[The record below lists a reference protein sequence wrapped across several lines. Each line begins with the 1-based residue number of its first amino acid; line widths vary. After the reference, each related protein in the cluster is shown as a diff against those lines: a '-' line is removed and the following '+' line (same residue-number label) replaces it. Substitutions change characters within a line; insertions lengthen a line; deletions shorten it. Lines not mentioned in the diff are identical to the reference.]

1 MEIKKL
7 KYFITIVEE
16 GNISAA
22 SKKLHISQP
31 PLSNQMKLL
40 EEELGIKLMERGARN
55 ITLTEAGKLLYKR
68 AKNIIDLTETTKKE
82 LEGIEQGLAGTFSLG
97 TNSSSGA
104 MLLKSKI
111 TEFNKEYP
119 KVKFQIHER
128 NTYELIDLLN
138 SGVIEAA
145 IVRTPFNMD
154 RMEGYFLEEEPMV
167 AIMKKDLKW
176 SENDTI
182 SLKEL
187 EDRNIIIYRRLKSI
201 ILESCSK
208 NNIKLNIF
216 CENDDARTTIMWA
229 GAGLGIGIIPK
240 SALHFIKGDELTY
253 KVIEEKELYTR
264 IGVIWN
270 REKYLSNIAKSFL
283 EIWKQK

>member
-7 KYFITIVEE
+7 KYFVTIVEE

-22 SKKLHISQP
+22 SKKLHVSQP

-40 EEELGIKLMERGARN
+40 EEELGMKLMERGARN

-68 AKNIIDLTETTKKE
+68 AKDIIELTESTKKE
-82 LEGIEQGLAGTFSLG
+82 LENIEHGLAGTFALG

-104 MLLKSKI
+104 MILKNKI
-111 TEFNKEYP
+111 MKFNKEYP
-119 KVKFQIHER
+119 KVKFEIHER
-128 NTYELIDLLN
+128 NTYELLELLN

-154 RMEGYFLEEEPMV
+154 RIEGYFFEEEPLV
-167 AIMKKDLKW
+167 AVMKSEFEWSKDN
-176 SENDTI
+176 EI

-187 EDRNIIIYRRLKSI
+187 EGSKVIIYRRLKNI
-201 ILESCSK
+201 ILECCSK
-208 NNIKLNIF
+208 KDIKLDIF

-229 GAGLGIGIIPK
+229 NAGLGIGIIPK
-240 SALHFIKGDELTY
+240 SALHFIKGDELIY
-253 KVIEEKELYTR
+253 KAIKEKELYTQL
-264 IGVIWN
+264 GAIWN
-270 REKYLSNIAKSFL
+270 RERYLSTIAKSFL
-283 EIWKQK
+283 EICKEK